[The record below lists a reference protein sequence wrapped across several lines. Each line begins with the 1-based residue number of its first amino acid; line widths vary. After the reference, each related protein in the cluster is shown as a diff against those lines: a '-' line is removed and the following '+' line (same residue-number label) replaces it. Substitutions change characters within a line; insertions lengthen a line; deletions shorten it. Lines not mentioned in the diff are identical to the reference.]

1 MVFGRRD
8 WYHRAMLGAARS
20 PLLLGS
26 SAAVLALGLAGC
38 LREAPSAAPEATRTD
53 LAAAASQP
61 NTSDGHFYVQGR
73 HLYDRCGE
81 RVVLRGINE
90 MVIWTARE
98 GETFGEIARTGANT
112 VRIVWTVADHPGE
125 ARLDRVLRRALD
137 ARLIPIIELHDATG
151 KLDKV
156 PELVDFWTRPA
167 VVEVLKRHQA
177 SLLLNIAN
185 EAGGTGVRAQEFAD
199 VYRPAVARLR
209 RAGLVMPL
217 IIDAPDWGKDIDVLQ
232 EVAPSLIADDPEHDL
247 LFSVHMW
254 WVKSASSDDPGSTK
268 RIARELAESEALGL
282 PLLVGEFGHAGV
294 GCTRFIDYKTIL
306 AETDKR
312 GVGWLAWS
320 WGPGNKDCEE
330 MDMTTDGRFASLRG
344 WGLDV
349 AVTDPHGILRT
360 SKIPASMARGRC
372 AGGTQ

>member
-26 SAAVLALGLAGC
+26 NAAVLALGLAGC

-268 RIARELAESEALGL
+268 RIARELASSPSRRRSACRSWSANSGT
-282 PLLVGEFGHAGV
+282 PAWGARASST
-294 GCTRFIDYKTIL
+294 TRP
-306 AETDKR
+306 
-312 GVGWLAWS
+312 S
-320 WGPGNKDCEE
+320 
-330 MDMTTDGRFASLRG
+330 SLRLTSAG
-344 WGLDV
+344 SAGS
-349 AVTDPHGILRT
+349 PGHGVPATRT
-360 SKIPASMARGRC
+360 AKRWI
-372 AGGTQ
+372 